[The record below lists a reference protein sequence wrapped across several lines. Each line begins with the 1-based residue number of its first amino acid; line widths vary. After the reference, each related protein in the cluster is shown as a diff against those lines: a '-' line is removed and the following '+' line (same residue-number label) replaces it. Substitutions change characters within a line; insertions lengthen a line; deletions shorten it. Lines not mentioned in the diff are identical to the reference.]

1 MIPSLVEMTRA
12 PHAPANAATFRR
24 RRFAR
29 TSGRDALGTAVLFA
43 PGFVV
48 YLAFMILPI
57 LLSLYFSFFDWD
69 GIRANMSFVGVKNF
83 VRAVQD
89 RHFLNALRITFFFT
103 IPGAL
108 LGNLLG
114 LLFAVLVNRPGPMV
128 NVYRSAFF
136 FPLLISAVAV
146 GFIWKALL
154 SYHGILSGLFA
165 TLGMEPIDW
174 LGDPRLAP
182 WSVLMVNVWRDTG
195 FVTVIYL
202 AGLQAVPGDLYDAAT
217 IDGASAWQRFATV
230 TFPWLAPALTANVV
244 FLFTGYMRIY
254 DMVVVLTSGG
264 PAGATDTIALQ
275 IIRVGFQQNRMSYG
289 SSLAIY
295 MLLIVGVLSV
305 SLVLLLRR
313 REEKLVM

>member
-1 MIPSLVEMTRA
+1 MTRLQD
-12 PHAPANAATFRR
+12 AAERAVTRR
-24 RRFAR
+24 PRRLAAA
-29 TSGRDALGTAVLFA
+29 SGRDALGTTVLFV
-43 PGFVV
+43 PGFMI
-48 YLAFMILPI
+48 YLAFMVLPI

-69 GIRANMSFVGVKNF
+69 GIRSTMNFVGMKNF

-103 IPGAL
+103 IPGAV
-108 LGNLLG
+108 LGNVLG
-114 LLFAVLVNRPGPMV
+114 LLFAVLVNRPGPLT
-128 NVYRSAFF
+128 NFYRSAFF

-165 TLGMEPIDW
+165 AVGMEPIDW

-182 WSVLMVNVWRDTG
+182 WSVLMINVWRDTG

-254 DMVVVLTSGG
+254 DMVAVLTSGG

-275 IIRVGFQQNRMSYG
+275 IIRVGFTQNRMSYG

-305 SLVLLLRR
+305 SLVLFLRR
-313 REEKLVM
+313 REDKLVA